1 LEERGVVGKPY
12 PAAQVWCKNIEY
24 IGVNKF
30 DVRDFKTRQMVLR
43 IASLRDKY
51 KDKTGVVDK
60 VASKVRTR
68 WDGCVGFKIANLREN
83 GRIVT
88 IFRRLPTMSSDPV
101 SYDIDFVQKR
111 RDCGE
116 WQEHGVPCI
125 DAIAYLRLYQ
135 NMSLQQILDEHVD
148 RHYTY
153 KHERLLLKNNIEP
166 VCIELVPR
174 DGVTLPPTSSKKRG
188 TGRPQIKRIRE
199 RLVHSHEPHK
209 SNIRCS
215 RCHGR
220 GHNVRTCLAREAL
233 ARQRGEGNVDNVH
246 VLDLE

>member
-1 LEERGVVGKPY
+1 MFEISRHGSWLHSVQTIL
-12 PAAQVWCKNIEY
+12 ATMI
-24 IGVNKF
+24 
-30 DVRDFKTRQMVLR
+30 LR

-101 SYDIDFVQKR
+101 SYNIDLVQKR
-111 RDCGE
+111 CDCGE

-125 DAIAYLRLYQ
+125 DAIAYLRFYQ
-135 NMSLQQILDEHVD
+135 NVSLQQILDEHVD

-153 KHERLLLKNNIEP
+153 EHERLLLKNNIEP
-166 VCIELVPR
+166 VCIELVSR
-174 DGVTLPPTSSKKRG
+174 DGVTLPPTSSNKRG

-199 RLVHSHEPHK
+199 RSVHSHEPHK
-209 SNIRCS
+209 SNI
-215 RCHGR
+215 
-220 GHNVRTCLAREAL
+220 
-233 ARQRGEGNVDNVH
+233 
-246 VLDLE
+246 